1 MAEANGAT
9 KTTQSLREL
18 IILAKHTIQFPALI
32 GQLTIAFNYIAF
44 NYLAPGETRL
54 SFRPLYTCDT
64 DT

>member
-1 MAEANGAT
+1 VVKGT
-9 KTTQSLREL
+9 CTSREL
-18 IILAKHTIQFPALI
+18 KFTSRHPHI